1 MKRFFYILLGASLL
15 WSNILQ
21 AQTPYDSFS
30 PETWQP
36 MLDMGVFECEEE
48 TQVTEQ
54 KEPVAYDTILCAAVI
69 DRHEQ
74 VLLLVDI
81 ESLAVVASAPLTDDL
96 YKWIS
101 VDPLVDKNIA
111 TSPYMYCNGNPIIY
125 RSKWGGLVFNN
136 RQSWN

>member
-101 VDPLVDKNIA
+101 VDP
-111 TSPYMYCNGNPIIY
+111 
-125 RSKWGGLVFNN
+125 
-136 RQSWN
+136 